1 MNSSSL
7 QNFNKLF
14 NEYYNRFIRF
24 ALGYVKERE
33 IAEDFV
39 SEAFTTYWENRENL
53 LPDTKAQAYIL
64 TIVKN
69 KCLNHL
75 RHIQVR
81 HRVEK
86 EINQHAEWLL
96 STSINTLEAC
106 DPDFIFSD
114 EIQQIV
120 NSTLNKLPG
129 KTRRVFMLS
138 RYQGLSHRDI
148 ADEMNLSTKT
158 VEFHISKALNQLRLS
173 LKDFLILS
181 PLLLY
186 FY

>member
-1 MNSSSL
+1 MDSSSL
-7 QNFNKLF
+7 QNFNKLY
-14 NEYYNRFIRF
+14 NEYYDRFIRF
-24 ALGYVKERE
+24 ALGYVKEAQ

-39 SEAFTTYWENRENL
+39 SEAFTVYWENRDNL
-53 LPDTKAQAYIL
+53 LSDSKPQAYIL
-64 TIVKN
+64 TVVRN

-75 RHIQVR
+75 QHLQIR

-86 EINQHAEWLL
+86 EINEHAEWLL

-106 DPDFIFSD
+106 NPDFIFSH

-158 VEFHISKALNQLRLS
+158 VQFHISKALNQLRLS